1 MMTVLDLFSSK
12 VLEPLSKCLHLAHCF
27 PPFIIYPSSYPPT
40 LFQMY
45 PPPSHLAINHA
56 VAMLTKHFVWFPCSY
71 VISTLE
77 LLAIHEEYYL
87 VYLNGG
93 TRQQNMPSVT
103 WMKRFYQYIEAG

>member
-1 MMTVLDLFSSK
+1 MTVL
-12 VLEPLSKCLHLAHCF
+12 
-27 PPFIIYPSSYPPT
+27 PSSE
-40 LFQMY
+40 
-45 PPPSHLAINHA
+45 
-56 VAMLTKHFVWFPCSY
+56 LTPHPQLSLCHGMPIWTKYLVWFCCSY

-103 WMKRFYQYIEAG
+103 WMKRFYQYIEGG